1 MVKLSMTLR
10 LTISFI
16 AILILAC
23 TGISWTLYNA
33 LSKELTYRDD
43 MTLINR
49 AAQMQ
54 QLLLDGARPENL
66 PLYFNRM
73 VDTKQDILLI
83 HSATGHN
90 VAINHSGIPDQRFN
104 EIPLAKN
111 ITRETLFRQAVQGT
125 ELTAVR
131 VNARS
136 GDDPLTL
143 TIARLA
149 TERRQMLTQYRRNSL
164 LMSLIAILVC
174 SALSPLVIRNGLRAI
189 TSLSRLTA
197 ATDSGTLRQPLAE
210 QALPVELRP
219 LGQALNTMRQKLS
232 DDFERLNQFADDLA
246 HELRTPVNILLG
258 KNQVMLSQERSAEEY
273 QQALVDN
280 IEELEGLSRLTENIL
295 FLARAEHQNI
305 AVKNSL
311 FRSMRWSKIC
321 WIILAPLPREKRI
334 CFINQCQGTV
344 WADEILLQRVL
355 SNLLTNAIRYSDEN
369 AVIRIES
376 AYDDNVAEIRVAN
389 PGSHPADADKLF
401 RRFWRGDNARHT
413 AGFGLGLSLVN
424 AIALLH
430 GGSASYRYADEHN
443 IFSVRLPDSG
453 DS

>member
-33 LSKELTYRDD
+33 LNKELTYRDD

-83 HSATGHN
+83 HSPTGHSI
-90 VAINHSGIPDQRFN
+90 AINHSGIPDERFN
-104 EIPLAKN
+104 TIPVAKN
-111 ITRETLFRQAVQGT
+111 LTRANLFRQTVQGT
-125 ELTAVR
+125 ELTTVR
-131 VNARS
+131 VIARS
-136 GDDPLTL
+136 GDTAQTL

-149 TERRQMLTQYRRNSL
+149 TERRQMLEQYRHNSL
-164 LMSLIAILVC
+164 LMSLIAILAC
-174 SALSPLVIRNGLRAI
+174 SALSPLVIRNGLQAI
-189 TSLSRLTA
+189 RSLSQLTA

-210 QALPVELRP
+210 QALPAELRP

-258 KNQVMLSQERSAEEY
+258 KNQVMLSQERSTEEY

-305 AVKNSL
+305 AVK
-311 FRSMRWSKIC
+311 KT
-321 WIILAPLPREKRI
+321 A
-334 CFINQCQGTV
+334 CFAKC
-344 WADEILLQRVL
+344 ADRKYARL
-355 SNLLTNAIRYSDEN
+355 S
-369 AVIRIES
+369 
-376 AYDDNVAEIRVAN
+376 
-389 PGSHPADADKLF
+389 
-401 RRFWRGDNARHT
+401 
-413 AGFGLGLSLVN
+413 
-424 AIALLH
+424 
-430 GGSASYRYADEHN
+430 
-443 IFSVRLPDSG
+443 
-453 DS
+453 

>member
-104 EIPLAKN
+104 EIPLTKN
-111 ITRETLFRQAVQGT
+111 ITRETF
-125 ELTAVR
+125 
-131 VNARS
+131 
-136 GDDPLTL
+136 

-305 AVKNSL
+305 AVKKQPVSL
-311 FRSMRWSKIC
+311 NALVENMLDYLSP
-321 WIILAPLPREKRI
+321 LAEEKRI

-430 GGSASYRYADEHN
+430 GGAASYRYADEHN

>member
-16 AILILAC
+16 AILILVC
-23 TGISWTLYNA
+23 TGISWTLYRA

-83 HSATGHN
+83 NSPSDHS
-90 VAINHSGIPDQRFN
+90 VAINHSGIPN
-104 EIPLAKN
+104 ERLNMIPLAKN
-111 ITRETLFRQAVQGT
+111 ITRETLFRQTVRGT

-131 VNARS
+131 VIGRS
-136 GDDPLTL
+136 GDYPLTL

-149 TERRQMLTQYRRNSL
+149 TERRQMLEQYRHNSL
-164 LMSLIAILVC
+164 LISLIAIIVC

-219 LGQALNTMRQKLS
+219 LGQALNIMRQKLS
-232 DDFERLNQFADDLA
+232 DDFGRLNQFADDLA

-258 KNQVMLSQERSAEEY
+258 KNQVMLSQERSIEEY

-295 FLARAEHQNI
+295 FLARVEHQNI
-305 AVKNSL
+305 AVKKQPVPLNALVENMLDYFSP
-311 FRSMRWSKIC
+311 
-321 WIILAPLPREKRI
+321 LAEEKRI
-334 CFINQCQGTV
+334 RFISQCQGTV
-344 WADEILLQRVL
+344 WADKILLQRVL

-369 AVIRIES
+369 VVIRIES
-376 AYDDNVAEIRVAN
+376 AYDNNAAEIRVAN
-389 PGSHPADADKLF
+389 PGNPAADPGKLF

-413 AGFGLGLSLVN
+413 TGFGLGLSLVN
-424 AIALLH
+424 AIAMLH
-430 GGSASYRYADEHN
+430 GGSASYLYADKHN
-443 IFSVRLPDSG
+443 IFSVRLPDNG
-453 DS
+453 

>member
-23 TGISWTLYNA
+23 TGISWTLYRA

-83 HSATGHN
+83 HSPTGHS
-90 VAINHSGIPDQRFN
+90 VAINHSGIPN
-104 EIPLAKN
+104 ERLNMIPLAKN
-111 ITRETLFRQAVQGT
+111 ITRETLFRQTVRGT

-131 VNARS
+131 VIGRS
-136 GDDPLTL
+136 GDYPLTL

-149 TERRQMLTQYRRNSL
+149 TERRQMLEQYRHNSL
-164 LMSLIAILVC
+164 LISLIAIIVC

-219 LGQALNTMRQKLS
+219 LGQALNIMRQKLS
-232 DDFERLNQFADDLA
+232 DDFGRLNQFADDLA

-258 KNQVMLSQERSAEEY
+258 KNQVMLSQERSIEEY

-295 FLARAEHQNI
+295 FLARVEHQNI
-305 AVKNSL
+305 AVKNNL
-311 FRSMRWSKIC
+311 FR
-321 WIILAPLPREKRI
+321 
-334 CFINQCQGTV
+334 
-344 WADEILLQRVL
+344 
-355 SNLLTNAIRYSDEN
+355 
-369 AVIRIES
+369 
-376 AYDDNVAEIRVAN
+376 
-389 PGSHPADADKLF
+389 
-401 RRFWRGDNARHT
+401 
-413 AGFGLGLSLVN
+413 
-424 AIALLH
+424 
-430 GGSASYRYADEHN
+430 
-443 IFSVRLPDSG
+443 
-453 DS
+453 

>member
-16 AILILAC
+16 TILILTC

-83 HSATGHN
+83 HSPTGHS

-104 EIPLAKN
+104 TIPVVKN
-111 ITRETLFRQAVQGT
+111 ITREALFRQTVQGT

-131 VNARS
+131 VIARR
-136 GDDPLTL
+136 DDIPLTL

-149 TERRQMLTQYRRNSL
+149 TERRQMLEQYRRNSL

-210 QALPVELRP
+210 QALPAELRP

-258 KNQVMLSQERSAEEY
+258 KNQVMLSQERSTEEY

-280 IEELEGLSRLTENIL
+280 IEELERLSRLTENIL

-305 AVKNSL
+305 AVKKQPVSL
-311 FRSMRWSKIC
+311 NALVENMLDYLSP
-321 WIILAPLPREKRI
+321 LAEEKGIR
-334 CFINQCQGTV
+334 FISQCQGTV
-344 WADEILLQRVL
+344 WADEMLLQRVL

-376 AYDDNVAEIRVAN
+376 AYENNIAEIRVAN
-389 PGSHPADADKLF
+389 PGSPP
-401 RRFWRGDNARHT
+401 RRSEQALQAFLAR
-413 AGFGLGLSLVN
+413 
-424 AIALLH
+424 
-430 GGSASYRYADEHN
+430 R
-443 IFSVRLPDSG
+443 
-453 DS
+453 